1 MSTELNKTLLHRY
14 IEEVWEKENPAAVD
28 NFLAPTYARHRS
40 PTTPPLTREG
50 QKQLLAAFRT
60 AFPDVKITIEDVIA
74 EGDKVA
80 FRSTMRGTHQG
91 EFLGIA
97 PTGQEVTFGLLDVIR
112 IEDDKFVEQWGGP
125 DIYDLMQQ
133 LRAG

>member
-1 MSTELNKTLLHRY
+1 MSAELNKALLHRY

-40 PTTPPLTREG
+40 PTTPPLTRED

-112 IEDDKFVEQWGGP
+112 IEDGKFVEQWGGP

-133 LRAG
+133 LSAE

>member
-40 PTTPPLTREG
+40 PTTPPLTRED

-97 PTGQEVTFGLLDVIR
+97 PTGQGVTFGLLDVIR
-112 IEDDKFVEQWGGP
+112 IEDGKFVEQWGGP

-133 LRAG
+133 LSAK

>member
-1 MSTELNKTLLHRY
+1 MSAELNKALLHRY

-40 PTTPPLTREG
+40 PTTPPLKRED

-112 IEDDKFVEQWGGP
+112 IEDGKFVEQWGGP

-133 LRAG
+133 LSAE